1 MRKLL
6 TAVWMSSLLLFTFLA
21 VWPADAQSPEELYE
35 EYITPE
41 TRAIMERFEQAER
54 EAQEAEALA
63 RARRMLILAMSVLI
77 GLIPVTV
84 NGRKILKE
92 KTWKDNPSG
101 TVSALL
107 ISVAGGVVLFGLN
120 YGVLY
125 LKFRYGD
132 AFNTTMAF
140 LLVAGLTAGG
150 VYLLKKKGDGLS

>member
-1 MRKLL
+1 
-6 TAVWMSSLLLFTFLA
+6 MSSLLLLTFLA
-21 VWPADAQSPEELYE
+21 AWPADAQSP
-35 EYITPE
+35 
-41 TRAIMERFEQAER
+41 
-54 EAQEAEALA
+54 EAEALA

-120 YGVLY
+120 YGVL
-125 LKFRYGD
+125 KGK
-132 AFNTTMAF
+132 AATMPAIIP
-140 LLVAGLTAGG
+140 VTPIAQR
-150 VYLLKKKGDGLS
+150 